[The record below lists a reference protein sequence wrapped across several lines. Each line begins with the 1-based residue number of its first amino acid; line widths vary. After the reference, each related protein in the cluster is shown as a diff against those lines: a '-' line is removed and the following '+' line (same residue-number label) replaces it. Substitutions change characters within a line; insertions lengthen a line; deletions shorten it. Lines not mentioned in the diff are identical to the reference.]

1 MCIGRNTFLSPYQS
15 GRCFSMSS
23 AKAVAKAKIN
33 SVSVPLPVSGGGGG
47 SHFGGPTGT
56 TPPILRSGDWTPA
69 D

>member
-1 MCIGRNTFLSPYQS
+1 MKTTGLTLEWTLRKPRHERANGALA
-15 GRCFSMSS
+15 G
-23 AKAVAKAKIN
+23 
-33 SVSVPLPVSGGGGG
+33 SVTAADRPVSGGGGG